1 MTRKSSRRTL
11 RKPSGWPSGLRR
23 QTQGKIP
30 CIVAMTFHGRSG
42 LHLEAWVRI
51 PLLIESFC
59 EKLRF
64 IQINDRKEELLSM
77 DFGVIRSH
85 ASCIGHKR
93 KQAMD
98 NIIMNCQRNDSKMQ
112 NSQIVQPS
120 FHISR
125 GIFF

>member
-1 MTRKSSRRTL
+1 MAERSKAPDSRLDTL
-11 RKPSGWPSGLRR
+11 HCCND
-23 QTQGKIP
+23 IP
-30 CIVAMTFHGRSG
+30 RAFWS
-42 LHLEAWVRI
+42 
-51 PLLIESFC
+51 PLGGVGSNPTPTESFC

-120 FHISR
+120 FHILR
-125 GIFF
+125 GIFFQQRR